1 MDSRPN
7 DEQTAQMIIACGN
20 PLHGDAGLAWHAAR
34 RLEKEPLEGPVRIE
48 THHQLLADMALPL
61 SRCRIAVF
69 LSATRGGEAGAVLS
83 RSLTPHTH
91 TVPAGSAWDP
101 ESLLAY
107 TQALYGHCPRAYEV
121 SISGCAFGFGDRL
134 SYPVSRALPQLVDR
148 VRLLLATAPA
158 LAV

>member
-1 MDSRPN
+1 MASHPK
-7 DEQTAQMIIACGN
+7 EEHTTQMIIACGN

-34 RLEKEPLEGPVRIE
+34 RLEKEPLEGSVHIE

-69 LSATRGGEAGAVLS
+69 LSATNGGEAGAVLS
-83 RSLTPHTH
+83 RSLQPHTRD
-91 TVPAGSAWDP
+91 VPPGSPWDP

-107 TQALYGHCPRAYEV
+107 TRAVHGHCPMAYEV
-121 SISGCAFGFGDRL
+121 SITGTAFGFGDRL
-134 SYPVSRALPQLVDR
+134 SYPVSQALPQLVNR